1 MKSTLINITVVAL
14 VLLAAC
20 SGPKPDPG
28 PPAAG
33 FDATLGVINI
43 GSRQDMAVLF
53 LLPEAVAGPEPSL
66 VVEGP
71 ASWNGGDGYR
81 AHLTP
86 EQVTAGVAL
95 IDTGRPW
102 FAGEYRL
109 KLSLEEEFRATLT
122 LPAEAEIMPQV
133 TDVNASGVTAATAL
147 VSWTAP
153 EGSTFYSVQLQD
165 VAVPPVAVSELVL
178 TTADSHSFTGLSLSP
193 GSYQAEVNAY
203 SFDWRSASELP
214 EPGAFSWSRIWQP
227 VISVVADGTVCDD
240 AALSLDRALADAI
253 MAALSIT
260 DEPRCTELSGL
271 TGLTAYNSGI
281 TSLDGLQYAM
291 NLSSLNLVNNDVTDL
306 EPLRGLQKLGLL
318 ELGSNPNLTD
328 LEPLS
333 ELPALFYLGLN
344 KSVGVTDLS
353 PLSGLDTL
361 QQLHLGELPGITS
374 MAPLSGL
381 TGLTTLNLSQSGFT
395 DYDSLRSLTGLQRLW
410 LSQMSLTTADI
421 AFLEDLPQ
429 LTDLNLYFNSIDSLA
444 PLAGLTQLTRLDIGT
459 NPVSDLM
466 HIASRSFEEL
476 SVSETL
482 VTETALFD
490 FLANLPE
497 RAALRRLSAYG
508 LGLTSW
514 GPLTSGDFAGLQDLL
529 LSANALTSVPDLS
542 GLPALEQL
550 LISNNQLA
558 TVQDLE
564 NLRDVFIG
572 RTPERYSSFAV
583 YLSGNLFDET
593 DSAITDVIAEMRD
606 LGIFL
611 DWPRPPS
618 P

>member
-1 MKSTLINITVVAL
+1 MRSAFVVIA
-14 VLLAAC
+14 VLFLLLLGAC
-20 SGPKPDPG
+20 SGPRPDPG
-28 PPAAG
+28 PPEPE
-33 FDATLGVINI
+33 FEATLGVLNT
-43 GSRQDMAVLF
+43 GSIRYLAVLL
-53 LLPEAVAGPEPSL
+53 LLPEAEAGTTPTL
-66 VVEGP
+66 TVTGP
-71 ASWNGGDGYR
+71 VTWNGGNSYS

-95 IDTGRPW
+95 IDTGRQW
-102 FAGEYRL
+102 VTGEYEL
-109 KLSLEEEFRATLT
+109 KLNLTEEFSASLT
-122 LPAEAEIMPQV
+122 LPLDADIMPL
-133 TDVNASGVTAATAL
+133 TTGVTANDVTPSTARI
-147 VSWTAP
+147 SWSPAP
-153 EGSTFYSVQLQD
+153 DSELYSVQLLD
-165 VAVPPVAVSELVL
+165 VAVPPGAVSERVY
-178 TTADSHSFTGLSLSP
+178 TTADSQSFDELTLTP
-193 GSYQAEVNAY
+193 GSYQAEINAF
-203 SFDWRSASELP
+203 SLDWRTASELP
-214 EPGAFSWSRIWQP
+214 EPGAFSWSRTLQP
-227 VISVVADGTVCDD
+227 VIALAADGTVCDD
-240 AALSLDRALADAI
+240 AVLSLDRALADAV

-260 DEPRCTELSGL
+260 DEPRCAELSGL
-271 TGLTAYNSGI
+271 TGLIANNSGI

-291 NLSSLNLVNNDVTDL
+291 NLSSLNLYNNDVTDL

-318 ELGSNPNLTD
+318 ELGANPNLTD
-328 LEPLS
+328 LGPLS
-333 ELPALFYLGLN
+333 ELPVLFYLGLN
-344 KSVGVTDLS
+344 RSVRVTDLN

-395 DYDSLRSLTGLQRLW
+395 DFDSLRSLTGLQRLW

-482 VTETALFD
+482 VTEPALFD

-529 LSANALTSVPDLS
+529 ISDNALTSVPDLS

-593 DSAITDVIAEMRD
+593 DSAITDVIAELRA
-606 LGIFL
+606 LGVFV
-611 DWPRPPS
+611 DWPPTP
-618 P
+618 